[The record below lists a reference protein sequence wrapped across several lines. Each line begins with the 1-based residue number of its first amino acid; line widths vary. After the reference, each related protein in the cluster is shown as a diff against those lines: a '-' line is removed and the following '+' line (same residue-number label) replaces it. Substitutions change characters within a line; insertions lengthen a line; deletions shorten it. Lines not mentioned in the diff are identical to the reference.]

1 MAESNVP
8 TSIFRRKL
16 RNFSSQW
23 INNSKLINVIDTRS
37 IFRSLAPR
45 QIPKALF
52 RQCFERKKK
61 KKKTLVREHGKIFT
75 SHLWN
80 PSYLTLI
87 FFLKRMINSLLI
99 KAPPKVI
106 KPWWYN
112 NYSPAEQPPLPAQ
125 QKMRNKISTRNS
137 KGCGFINLWN
147 NTVFDNTRGK
157 NKN

>member
-1 MAESNVP
+1 M
-8 TSIFRRKL
+8 F
-16 RNFSSQW
+16 W
-23 INNSKLINVIDTRS
+23 
-37 IFRSLAPR
+37 
-45 QIPKALF
+45 
-52 RQCFERKKK
+52 KKEK

-87 FFLKRMINSLLI
+87 FLKKIILKRMINSLLI

-147 NTVFDNTRGK
+147 NTCLTTHVERTKIRAILCWCMHSNHMERVQGIIWWVK
-157 NKN
+157 N